1 MCVFVCVCVC
11 VCVDVCVRERER
23 EGEGERK
30 RERERERESHAAS
43 KLGSISV
50 KRDLVWRQ
58 KRPSKDANETWC
70 RGKTSEQKSSV
81 PPARC

>member
-1 MCVFVCVCVC
+1 MCVCVC
-11 VCVDVCVRERER
+11 VCVRVCVDVSERERER
-23 EGEGERK
+23 GRGRGREK
-30 RERERERESHAAS
+30 ERERERESQAAT